1 MTEKKFSERTQDE
14 RRTARI
20 NMKVLPSIKEMAE
33 AKSASE
39 GRTLSNY
46 IERLI
51 IKDNRQE

>member
-20 NMKVLPSIKEMAE
+20 NMKVLPSIKELAE
-33 AKSASE
+33 AKAASE